1 MLNPVIGTV
10 KYLCF
15 FCLGIY
21 SFCYSIVMYFFPIYD
36 MIREFCLMCMMQ
48 KRERRISMDG
58 GLWPDRNNACKTSVL
73 SPRSPPLT
81 PPLPHYQLF
90 TLLYSQPCPTTDGI
104 YPTHMLHIMHIYMHF
119 SSTPKC
125 FASPC
130 VTVLHSSAPVCTWGH
145 FMSKMPA
152 RHRFCH
158 TFHRLVC
165 NWYV

>member
-36 MIREFCLMCMMQ
+36 MIREFRLMCMMQ

-104 YPTHMLHIMHIYMHF
+104 YPTHMLYIMHICTLVQHQN
-119 SSTPKC
+119 
-125 FASPC
+125 A
-130 VTVLHSSAPVCTWGH
+130 LHHHVSLFCTAVHLSARGAT
-145 FMSKMPA
+145 S
-152 RHRFCH
+152 
-158 TFHRLVC
+158 
-165 NWYV
+165 

>member
-1 MLNPVIGTV
+1 
-10 KYLCF
+10 
-15 FCLGIY
+15 
-21 SFCYSIVMYFFPIYD
+21 MYFFTIYD

-73 SPRSPPLT
+73 SPRSPPPT
-81 PPLPHYQLF
+81 PPLPTLYIALLSTMPHYRWN
-90 TLLYSQPCPTTDGI
+90 TPHSYVLYNA
-104 YPTHMLHIMHIYMHF
+104 YMHF

-130 VTVLHSSAPVCTWGH
+130 VTVLHSCAPVCTWGH

-152 RHRFCH
+152 RHLFCH

>member
-90 TLLYSQPCPTTDGI
+90 TLLYSQPCPTTDEI
-104 YPTHMLHIMHIYMHF
+104 YPTHMLYIMHLCTLVQHQNALRHHVSLF
-119 SSTPKC
+119 CT
-125 FASPC
+125 A
-130 VTVLHSSAPVCTWGH
+130 VHLSARGAT
-145 FMSKMPA
+145 S
-152 RHRFCH
+152 
-158 TFHRLVC
+158 
-165 NWYV
+165 

>member
-73 SPRSPPLT
+73 SPRSPPAQPPT
-81 PPLPHYQLF
+81 PTLPTLYIALLSTMPHYRWNIPHS
-90 TLLYSQPCPTTDGI
+90 YVI
-104 YPTHMLHIMHIYMHF
+104 YNAPMHF

-130 VTVLHSSAPVCTWGH
+130 VTVLHSCASVCTWGH

-152 RHRFCH
+152 RHLFCH